1 MKEHP
6 DRFNHFH
13 KVLYDT
19 EEQRAF
25 LEIFKE
31 KLPIAY
37 ALKYDVEHIYTITMT
52 LLKNDCYGFE
62 PNEWSEFNKW
72 YLGLLNSN
80 MTVNEEKFTL

>member
-6 DRFNHFH
+6 DRFNRFH

-62 PNEWSEFNKW
+62 PNEWSEFYKW